1 MKKVENITSVVG
13 TIIEKVLQE
22 LPNVTTEEMNVAD
35 LGNRND
41 GDSLPEVVR
50 MGSEHWSPVN
60 GIADRAREGW
70 DETLRYGVKRVVE
83 VFTGAFDHLG
93 HIHDDEHAE
102 LFESSLFDVIFALAD
117 DFWDFEQCPS
127 DFRLTFLKSLV
138 DGMSEKLW
146 GQHWSGRDDALVLV
160 NRTKYR
166 KMKKDLREWDH
177 LDESYDGAD
186 NVAWEIEHLRE
197 EAKKLREELAQKKSS
212 KSLEQK
218 LKEIFEDLSKDRDC
232 LDDTSVHGL
241 TIDIVNQINRIYE
254 VNLLVWDENELGSH
268 QRKPTEMSEL
278 ELVLQDY
285 RADVAMQR
293 EAIRSLEAVN
303 AGLIL
308 LNQQLRDGSSP
319 RPQPPERESLSDSE
333 YDALVTGY
341 QEELESWHIDQISK
355 ALSAMEDDFVD
366 SEDEWG
372 ENLRAAV
379 GHGTYHD
386 ARARHDLY
394 FNDRVLQ
401 ETNNYVNSLERY
413 VETIVDCIA
422 NASVNVSSA
431 QELIGDADRKIRQWA
446 AREDLE
452 SVGGE

>member
-1 MKKVENITSVVG
+1 MVMVQSLAGARTVVRSSTWERVTLEVTMKKVENITSVVE

-22 LPNVTTEEMNVAD
+22 LPNVTTEETNVAD
-35 LGNRND
+35 LGNWDD

-50 MGSEHWSPVN
+50 MGSEEWEN
-60 GIADRAREGW
+60 RNREGW
-70 DETLRYGVKRVVE
+70 DETLRYGVKRAVQ

-93 HIHDDEHAE
+93 HIHCDEME
-102 LFESSLFDVIFALAD
+102 ERFENAFFDVIFALAD
-117 DFWDFEQCPS
+117 NFWDFEECPS

-197 EAKKLREELAQKKSS
+197 EAKRLREELAQEKSS
-212 KSLEQK
+212 TESL
-218 LKEIFEDLSKDRDC
+218 C
-232 LDDTSVHGL
+232 VY
-241 TIDIVNQINRIYE
+241 VNQLKNGNR
-254 VNLLVWDENELGSH
+254 
-268 QRKPTEMSEL
+268 
-278 ELVLQDY
+278 
-285 RADVAMQR
+285 
-293 EAIRSLEAVN
+293 
-303 AGLIL
+303 
-308 LNQQLRDGSSP
+308 P
-319 RPQPPERESLSDSE
+319 RQPEQEGLSDSE
-333 YDALVTGY
+333 YDCLVQSY
-341 QEELESWHIDQISK
+341 REELKAWHIDQISK

-366 SEDEWG
+366 SEDRWG
-372 ENLRAAV
+372 ENLRASV
-379 GHGTYHD
+379 GDGTYHD

-401 ETNNYVNSLERY
+401 ETIDYVSSLHRY

-431 QELIGDADRKIRQWA
+431 RELIGDADRKIRQWA
-446 AREDLE
+446 ARDDLE
-452 SVGGE
+452 PVGGE